1 MSIYDEIAKL
11 KQKRQPARPKSEAQ
25 FQAERAEEKKLAHLM
40 AMEIKDKAVIW
51 AVSADDYKTGKLIVQ
66 GIYLGERF
74 SGKRYLDMYIKI
86 YRDELKYMDK
96 KQFYTLTTS
105 PQMYGTLKDELEKM
119 GFKKVNI
126 NHRPGYSDYETFQV
140 HLELDLLDWKK

>member
-51 AVSADDYKTGKLIVQ
+51 AVSADDYKTGKL
-66 GIYLGERF
+66 
-74 SGKRYLDMYIKI
+74 SI
-86 YRDELKYMDK
+86 YRTKHNNLRKSFFVK
-96 KQFYTLTTS
+96 GFY
-105 PQMYGTLKDELEKM
+105 
-119 GFKKVNI
+119 
-126 NHRPGYSDYETFQV
+126 YS
-140 HLELDLLDWKK
+140 